1 MLCMRSETVTYYITD
16 EGEKFLSESECRERE
31 RVNSRIRKILS
42 PLGERPA
49 LSGEL
54 YITHDT
60 NLVYEVRNNFLSYAE
75 TVNDWGDLVDHFD
88 AARRQRAHN
97 QTFVGRIIDDSNIPE
112 LRRAWHRFMSI
123 DMHTGNEYNQ
133 PYYALQEYKRRHPEE
148 YV

>member
-1 MLCMRSETVTYYITD
+1 MKVETVTYYITD
-16 EGEKFLSESECRERE
+16 EGEKLLSESECRERE
-31 RVNSRIRKILS
+31 RVNSRIRRILS
-42 PLGERPA
+42 PLGDRPA

-60 NLVYEVRNNFLSYAE
+60 NLVYEVRNKFLSYAE
-75 TVNDWGDLVDHFD
+75 TVKDWGNLVDHFD

-97 QTFVGRIIDDSNIPE
+97 QTFVGRLISDGDIAALNA
-112 LRRAWHRFMSI
+112 AWYRFMCI
-123 DMHTGNEYNQ
+123 DMHTGNEYSQ